1 MPRIAIAA
9 AAIVVAVVVAVVLT
23 RPSGGEKDGGGGG
36 GSGGTISLQNAAAS
50 GPDPFTES
58 TARQPAEPA
67 SPPVQVPTTAP
78 PAGDNSVRQYEGSR
92 RGLYGGTKKAPSCDV
107 ERQIEYLAAEP
118 AKNKAFAQALRIEP
132 PTVPDYLR
140 ALTPL
145 QLRADTW
152 VTNHGYRD
160 GAPRAYQA
168 VLQAGTAVL
177 VDNRGVPRVR
187 CACGNPLGEP
197 VIGKTAPRPVGT
209 PWPGYRLENTV
220 VVKPAPKPV
229 KTFVIVDSKTGEW
242 VARRP
247 GDSNADRDKPTKA
260 PTTAPTGTATSPTPS
275 SPKPETP
282 PSPSDQPPESP
293 VDPPSPDTGTTT
305 EPPAGETTVEPPP
318 GSGTDP
324 GTDTGAPSDPSNPSG
339 PSDPSAP
346 AS

>member
-92 RGLYGGTKKAPSCDV
+92 RGLYGGTKNAPSCDV

-140 ALTPL
+140 SLTPL

-197 VIGKTAPRPVGT
+197 VISKTAPRPVGT

-293 VDPPSPDTGTTT
+293 VDPPAPDTGTTT
-305 EPPAGETTVEPPP
+305 EPPAGETTAEPPP
-318 GSGTDP
+318 DTGTDP